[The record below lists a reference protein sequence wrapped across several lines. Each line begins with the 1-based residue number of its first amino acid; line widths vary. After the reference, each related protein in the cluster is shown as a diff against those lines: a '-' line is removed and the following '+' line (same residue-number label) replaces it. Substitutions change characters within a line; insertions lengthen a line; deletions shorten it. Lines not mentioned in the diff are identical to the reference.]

1 MEGSYKLSIKLLR
14 DYNVLDR
21 VFLPITYYLSIVRM
35 QLMHCTRLACV
46 THYYS
51 IHDLVC
57 LAPDGLD
64 KGGVTY
70 LKIAP
75 DEMFNI
81 SDIVIT
87 LLQ

>member
-1 MEGSYKLSIKLLR
+1 MNSLDTALIK
-14 DYNVLDR
+14 R
-21 VFLPITYYLSIVRM
+21 VEDKHEAM
-35 QLMHCTRLACV
+35 
-46 THYYS
+46 
-51 IHDLVC
+51 
-57 LAPDGLD
+57 DGIEQ
-64 KGGVTY
+64 GGVTY